1 MNVFDCAIK
10 IQEETKQY
18 YEGLQAE
25 SDRQEMRELFSL
37 LAASE
42 DQLKKSLLR
51 LKRMVPERNDLKAL
65 DGTLCSFRPPLSQ
78 RELMEELEKDP
89 DLYRFSVTQEEQE
102 IEKFERLSAQAGSET
117 SATTLR
123 LIAEAERRHLNV
135 MENIYD
141 FVEAPRNF
149 LVDGE
154 FSNRHEL

>member
-10 IQEETKQY
+10 IEEETKKY

-25 SDRQEMRELFSL
+25 SDRQEIKNLFSL

-42 DQLKKSLLR
+42 DQLKASLLR
-51 LKRMVPERNDLKAL
+51 LKGMSPEKNEMKAL
-65 DGTLCSFRPPLSQ
+65 DGTVCSFRPPLTQ
-78 RELMEELEKDP
+78 RELMDELVKDP
-89 DLYRFSVTQEEQE
+89 DLYRFSVTQEERE
-102 IEKFERLSAQAGSET
+102 IEMFESLSAQAASET
-117 SATTLR
+117 AATTLR
-123 LIAEAERRHLNV
+123 MIAEAERRHLNV

-154 FSNRHEL
+154 FSNRREL